1 MKKIFIDIGHG
12 ITPDTGA
19 VGLIAEE
26 TVINAVGT
34 IVIQKLK
41 AKGYSVEKS
50 NVISPSSVTD
60 SLNQRVA
67 QSKAFGPDLFISIH
81 ANASVNTDKP
91 VGTEVYYNNKG
102 TSLASA
108 TKIVNNIANLGFK
121 NRGTKT
127 ANFRVLSANSAPSI
141 LVELFFVDS
150 KADVALYNTKGAV
163 NLAEAIVA
171 GIEGTTT
178 GTSSVSND
186 AVENKNTSETE
197 RFICKIKQYCAK
209 KNFNTTA
216 FLAVRLFET
225 GGSLSAWYYA
235 SIKQS
240 VQYVEKGERL
250 SAFGLLQWTPIGL
263 EPVLKDLGITTGK
276 TRAGH
281 ILAYQKVQ
289 KYNRL
294 EQLDLCFKY
303 FDFWDPITS
312 KRTGIDRTSILY
324 QYVLTLSPGA
334 GANYKDGN
342 GVTAND
348 LINKKNFKAY
358 LAQAEGML
366 NGSIAV
372 PNDSSEVQVIRPDG
386 LATYQKIQGSQKVSP
401 STCDIAG
408 DYTQNV
414 LNNSS
419 TTSKQA
425 EQKAS
430 TSIEDKLPLKLNFS
444 IPEYPRLIN
453 LKPGDVI
460 ILPPS
465 ATYRDWLVTSV
476 NREFNQGLNILSIQA
491 NRPLSTKPFVQSEG
505 LNPKNIFNTSTM
517 DYYWLTN

>member
-1 MKKIFIDIGHG
+1 M
-12 ITPDTGA
+12 
-19 VGLIAEE
+19 
-26 TVINAVGT
+26 
-34 IVIQKLK
+34 Q
-41 AKGYSVEKS
+41 
-50 NVISPSSVTD
+50 
-60 SLNQRVA
+60 
-67 QSKAFGPDLFISIH
+67 
-81 ANASVNTDKP
+81 
-91 VGTEVYYNNKG
+91 
-102 TSLASA
+102 
-108 TKIVNNIANLGFK
+108 
-121 NRGTKT
+121 
-127 ANFRVLSANSAPSI
+127 
-141 LVELFFVDS
+141 
-150 KADVALYNTKGAV
+150 
-163 NLAEAIVA
+163 
-171 GIEGTTT
+171 
-178 GTSSVSND
+178 
-186 AVENKNTSETE
+186 ETE

-209 KNFNTTA
+209 RNFNTTA

-235 SIKQS
+235 NIKQP

-276 TRAGH
+276 TRAEH
-281 ILAYQKVQ
+281 ILAYRKVQ

-348 LINKKNFKAY
+348 IINKKNFKAY

-401 STCDIAG
+401 STCDIAE

-414 LNNSS
+414 LNNSVTAS
-419 TTSKQA
+419 NQSD
-425 EQKAS
+425 QKAS
-430 TSIEDKLPLKLNFS
+430 TSIEDKLPLRLNFS

-476 NREFNQGLNILSIQA
+476 NREFNQGINILSIQA

-505 LNPKNIFNTSTM
+505 LNPQNIFNTSTM
-517 DYYWLTN
+517 EYYWLPS